1 MNTIATEALG
11 RACVD
16 GRRRLVFASSCS
28 LYDGV
33 PPGMHNETAPIRP
46 KGAYAEF
53 KQYGEQALLGLIDG
67 LRPAITRN
75 GTVYGYSPRMRF
87 DLVVN
92 TFVKDV
98 LLQGKLSLHGGGWM
112 WRRSWTSTTS
122 PTR

>member
-16 GRRRLVFASSCS
+16 RGVDRLVFASSCS

-53 KQYGEQALLGLIDG
+53 KQYGEQALLGLIDDG

-92 TFVKDV
+92 TFVKD
-98 LLQGKLSLHGGGWM
+98 
-112 WRRSWTSTTS
+112 
-122 PTR
+122 

>member
-1 MNTIATEALG
+1 
-11 RACVD
+11 
-16 GRRRLVFASSCS
+16 
-28 LYDGV
+28 
-33 PPGMHNETAPIRP
+33 MHDETAPIRP
-46 KGAYAEF
+46 RAPTRSLSTTASRPCS
-53 KQYGEQALLGLIDG
+53 ALIDG

-112 WRRSWTSTTS
+112 WRRWWTSTTS